1 MRCFT
6 VTNALE
12 GGGHTSPHNDLH
24 ALWVIGSLVRET
36 HIRNSDSR
44 DIRCKKDA
52 LRSALPWLGLTLLY
66 KTHRVLAKCRLRIFI
81 IQILGNESC
90 QDPSGSDPIVQDPIS
105 WDPIHENLFQD
116 IPLVGSNV
124 RAGDEIC
131 RPYRQGETRLPRGR
145 C

>member
-81 IQILGNESC
+81 MQIFDNESC
-90 QDPSGSDPIVQDPIS
+90 QDPVQDQLGSNPQ
-105 WDPIHENLFQD
+105 NLFQD
-116 IPLVGSNV
+116 IPSELAAQSWMLQHCRLNV
-124 RAGDEIC
+124 
-131 RPYRQGETRLPRGR
+131 
-145 C
+145 

>member
-66 KTHRVLAKCRLRIFI
+66 KTHRVLAKYRLRIFI